1 MASTTTTKEEEES
14 STAQE
19 GKGAPHQRR
28 MGMQHHPKQHCQRGE
43 KGEQYHP
50 RGREQ
55 HHRSF
60 GLGDVTVFDNWDG
73 NPFLGDVAFP
83 LGSFVVLC
91 FSSSSFGVLS
101 SSRPLGR
108 CCISRSHSWV
118 VVLPSSSV
126 LLGGAAFSTSFLWVL
141 PAFSLSLVCGAVVP
155 FSFNWVVQKKF
166 IQKI

>member
-1 MASTTTTKEEEES
+1 
-14 STAQE
+14 
-19 GKGAPHQRR
+19 
-28 MGMQHHPKQHCQRGE
+28 MQHHPKQHCQRGE

-50 RGREQ
+50 RGRQQ

-60 GLGDVTVFDNWDG
+60 GLGDVTVFDKWDG

-108 CCISRSHSWV
+108 CWH
-118 VVLPSSSV
+118 
-126 LLGGAAFSTSFLWVL
+126 
-141 PAFSLSLVCGAVVP
+141 FSLSLVGGGAAFLLCPSGRCCFLHLLLVGAACFLPLPCVWCCCALLLQLGGSKKVHP
-155 FSFNWVVQKKF
+155 KDFSGSGCHDVR
-166 IQKI
+166 IL